1 MKTKSKIRIAAI
13 TALLAVCLSAFFGC
27 AGSGAYALTKV
38 KYPKMSKYPSGLSLN
53 SESAYDKWNE
63 DRQTQTNQ
71 YEGYDQGLGEYYI
84 KTARQLLGSADNE
97 NAIYSPLNIYV
108 ALAMLAETTDGNS
121 RAEILK
127 LLGVDSMENLRKK
140 TDAIWNANYCD
151 DGTVTSVLASS
162 LWMDKSIDYNKETL
176 KTLTDFY
183 HASTFAGKMGDSN
196 YSAALR
202 SWLNEQTGNML
213 KDSVDNLNFDPETVM
228 AIATTVYFKAKWDD
242 EFKET
247 GNKEAIFHGVSG
259 DKNCIFMN
267 QQSHGM
273 YYYGEKFGAAYRR
286 LENSGKMWFIL
297 PDEGVSINELLESEA
312 IEKFFAS
319 DKEWASSKYI
329 KINMSL
335 PKFDINSDI
344 TLDDCLKN
352 LGLNDIFN
360 PQKSDFSPLV
370 GNSRRLALSSAKHA
384 ARIIVDEVG
393 VTGTS
398 YTLLPMAGAAEP
410 PKDEVDFVL
419 DRPFIF
425 VITGQ
430 TDMPLFIGVVN
441 NVG

>member
-1 MKTKSKIRIAAI
+1 MKTKSKIRITAI

-27 AGSGAYALTKV
+27 AGSGTYALTKA

-151 DGTVTSVLASS
+151 DGTVTSILASS

-183 HASTFAGKMGDSN
+183 HASTFAGKMGDSS

-242 EFKET
+242 EFKES
-247 GNKEAIFHGVSG
+247 GNTEAIFHGVSG
-259 DKNCIFMN
+259 DKSCTLMN

-297 PDEGVSINELLESEA
+297 PDEGVTINELLESEA

-344 TLDDCLKN
+344 TLDDGLKN
-352 LGLNDIFN
+352 LGLNDIFD

>member
-27 AGSGAYALTKV
+27 AGSGAYALTKA

-183 HASTFAGKMGDSN
+183 HASTFAGKMGDSS

-242 EFKET
+242 EFKES
-247 GNKEAIFHGVSG
+247 GNTEAIFHGVSG
-259 DKNCIFMN
+259 DKSCTFMN

-352 LGLNDIFN
+352 LGLKDIFN

-398 YTLLPMAGAAEP
+398 YTL
-410 PKDEVDFVL
+410 
-419 DRPFIF
+419 
-425 VITGQ
+425 
-430 TDMPLFIGVVN
+430 
-441 NVG
+441 

>member
-27 AGSGAYALTKV
+27 AGSGTYALTKA

-71 YEGYDQGLGEYYI
+71 YEGYNQGLGEYYI
-84 KTARQLLGSADNE
+84 KTARQLLGNADKE

-127 LLGVDSMENLRKK
+127 LLGVDSIETLRKK

-247 GNKEAIFHGVSG
+247 GNTEAIFHGVSG
-259 DKNCIFMN
+259 DKKCTFMN

-297 PDEGVSINELLESEA
+297 PDEGVSLNELLEGEA

>member
-27 AGSGAYALTKV
+27 AGSGAYALTKA

-71 YEGYDQGLGEYYI
+71 YEGYNQGLGEYYI
-84 KTARQLLGSADNE
+84 KTARQLLGNADKE

-127 LLGVDSMENLRKK
+127 LLGVDSIETLRKK

-213 KDSVDNLNFDPETVM
+213 KASVDNLNFDPETVM

-247 GNKEAIFHGVSG
+247 GNKEAIFHGVNG

-329 KINMSL
+329 KINVSL

>member
-1 MKTKSKIRIAAI
+1 MKTKSKVRIVAI
-13 TALLAVCLSAFFGC
+13 TALLAVCLSAFCGC
-27 AGSGAYALTKV
+27 AGSGTYALTKA

-84 KTARQLLGSADNE
+84 KTARQLLGNADKE

-127 LLGVDSMENLRKK
+127 LLGVDSIENLRKK

-151 DGTVTSVLASS
+151 DGTVTSILASS

-183 HASTFAGKMGDSN
+183 HASTFAGKMGDSS

-213 KDSVDNLNFDPETVM
+213 KNSVDNLNFDPETVM

-242 EFKET
+242 EFKES
-247 GNKEAIFHGVSG
+247 GNTEAIFHGVSG
-259 DKNCIFMN
+259 DKSCTFMN

-297 PDEGVSINELLESEA
+297 PDEGVTINELLESEA

-335 PKFDINSDI
+335 PKFDIDSDI
-344 TLDDCLKN
+344 TLDDGLKN
-352 LGLNDIFN
+352 LGLNDIFD

-370 GNSRRLALSSAKHA
+370 GNSQRLALSSAKHA